1 MSSEFHGSFESV
13 EDGQG
18 DSPRKSSGSS
28 KRSGKSANS
37 SGGPRSTVSFD
48 HSGPSSATNKSRPQ
62 SGALTKGGSVI
73 AQDGSTSKRVS
84 VIAFQDRVAST
95 GTEGTQELGDITE
108 NPDRMETSSS
118 DGSENFGRKSMVIT
132 SLNRLSEN
140 KKRKSVFESNKSSV
154 RRDVRRKS
162 EVSPGDI
169 QIPGATLDKTV
180 ENSLGSSDFTE
191 DVQQELLFPPFAQLN
206 TPNKYAPSFTLPP
219 SELPP
224 RSTKLTQVPVLG
236 GSQPLILEDWY
247 LDDNGFSNEA
257 KKTETCEQLVEQRG
271 PIVPIVPPKT
281 PIPGLKPH
289 PVHHHSHYPEYLD
302 DHSHKNL
309 AFCCSPQTPTQ
320 YAEVTD
326 AENSVK
332 RRNRPQYTVP
342 TTIFGKS
349 VLNSHDHL
357 ELKESL
363 QLDNVDSTSITTNIE
378 LQIKG
383 KSLQIVPLNI
393 GAGSVGLGLS
403 WSPAPP
409 KLSLPLKVYQHLHS
423 LPETPRSVSRQ
434 SKGIS
439 DRYSAIPGAQSN
451 HPSSY
456 YDQINE
462 DADDEDESDRFLSY
476 SEMMDSDP
484 TQTLGSRMKPIRM
497 RAKTPLTDIP
507 YEEPTLETMLINEEE
522 WIQTDSVIIPNTD
535 PNNLGAGDL
544 ALSDLGFVVPEAI
557 AEEEREAVVLEKE
570 DEDELSKLATSVE
583 SPPQTVSDTPM
594 ESKADIQ
601 QVSNKHEPNAAA
613 QPHPK
618 VKIRQHSS
626 DTEATK
632 KVENPSTKK
641 RSLSQQP
648 PQKISRKRLAPLP
661 PLPKKKAKKVSRV
674 ASTSSI
680 SSAGSTMQLN
690 GMESTQSLQIQTFGS
705 SATIGMSHAAS
716 EDPMAFYKKRR
727 LSQSNQSVST
737 TLSYN
742 SIDRSDSYIDA
753 STSSFMRSIANST
766 FSIAGKKD
774 VSNHPK
780 QAKEKSFY
788 TEAVGPNWYELIHN
802 TEKRMRLYSPGE
814 RSKYPTFTDAG
825 PPEEL
830 SALEGDVYIDP
841 LSEIEKVT
849 SLILSSNLPIPAF
862 LRRRGILLGRVGRYD
877 EAMSD
882 LMRALQFDPF
892 HSDALWHR
900 HQLYL
905 RLGDTDRAL
914 KDLDGITDTNKS
926 HYGAFLAKAR
936 IYEELTAEERNSGLP
951 LEMATLGLIKLAIV
965 NFSQLIRL
973 KPEDAEGYYHRAC
986 LFEAENEMVYAN
998 EDFRMVR
1005 QLDPSNEHAI
1015 HNLAVYSFQRQLW
1028 DDGIQAFT
1036 KLIKLNP
1043 ENGQAYLYRGRANA
1057 YLAKWDEALRDLTL
1071 AIQLAPDRADVFFYR
1086 GCLLRDRNKRKA
1098 IEDLSVSVLLDDGPT
1113 NSEAF
1118 FQRAMLY
1125 YKLKKYELAVID
1137 YLTVVELDST
1147 KALAW
1152 LNLGI
1157 LYMRFFNDYFK
1168 ALDCFDKSILQ
1179 DPIQIKAFLC
1189 RGDLLQILHS
1199 EFSDEFAD
1207 MIGTADKKKRGK
1219 SNATSVNYL
1228 DRAIRDYSKA
1238 MHLCPSDYLLYL
1250 YRGKLLLKQG
1260 RMKDATYDFYSA
1272 FELNPGIAKTFM
1284 QRALVL
1290 SFQRKYHQIIEEFN
1304 ERVKRERIEDPSLYI
1319 LVAKARIKVGDNEG
1333 AIKDLAKALE
1343 FSRVKDPQIY
1353 LQKGICFENI
1363 KDYANASSEFT
1374 KCIALDPNFAK
1385 AYYHRGVCKLHE
1397 GNSKGALDLDM
1408 AIKLDPKYFDAYLS
1422 RGSYNQSKGQY
1433 VEGIEDC
1440 NSALKLE
1447 PTSIRAHLLRG
1458 ACNCKIHQYGLAISD
1473 FTRAIHLDKTCNA
1486 AFYNRAV
1493 TYQLLEDYKNAIKDY
1508 SIVLL
1513 LCDDSNA
1520 YRNRGLIYWKQ
1531 GDAENALLDL
1541 YAARDN
1547 FPGDARLH
1555 GLLALCLQ
1563 KVGRTDESLEAFTSS
1578 IRVNQTLIEAY
1589 LGRGNVYSSIGQ
1601 CKAAKRDYAR
1611 VIHLYP
1617 TCTEA
1622 YVNMAYTLQMEGRYQ
1637 KSWDLFARAI
1647 AVCSGC
1653 TSALEGRAV
1662 INYIMRNYFG
1672 ALMDI
1677 TKAIEISPNNAEFLT
1692 NRAVIYAAL
1701 GDRIK
1706 SLNDNKLA
1714 IKIDPHYALAY
1725 FNIANLYFSQSRWEA
1740 ALGYYNK
1747 ALEFDVEDDAAILNR
1762 GITKAQLNDTQ
1773 GALEDLHTAE
1783 TMNPNSIEV
1792 YFNRAQLF
1800 QKLGQYDKADADYS
1814 MVLKLSPHD
1823 ETAYKQRGSV

>member
-1 MSSEFHGSFESV
+1 
-13 EDGQG
+13 
-18 DSPRKSSGSS
+18 
-28 KRSGKSANS
+28 
-37 SGGPRSTVSFD
+37 
-48 HSGPSSATNKSRPQ
+48 
-62 SGALTKGGSVI
+62 
-73 AQDGSTSKRVS
+73 
-84 VIAFQDRVAST
+84 
-95 GTEGTQELGDITE
+95 
-108 NPDRMETSSS
+108 
-118 DGSENFGRKSMVIT
+118 
-132 SLNRLSEN
+132 
-140 KKRKSVFESNKSSV
+140 
-154 RRDVRRKS
+154 
-162 EVSPGDI
+162 
-169 QIPGATLDKTV
+169 
-180 ENSLGSSDFTE
+180 
-191 DVQQELLFPPFAQLN
+191 
-206 TPNKYAPSFTLPP
+206 
-219 SELPP
+219 
-224 RSTKLTQVPVLG
+224 
-236 GSQPLILEDWY
+236 
-247 LDDNGFSNEA
+247 
-257 KKTETCEQLVEQRG
+257 
-271 PIVPIVPPKT
+271 
-281 PIPGLKPH
+281 
-289 PVHHHSHYPEYLD
+289 
-302 DHSHKNL
+302 
-309 AFCCSPQTPTQ
+309 
-320 YAEVTD
+320 
-326 AENSVK
+326 
-332 RRNRPQYTVP
+332 
-342 TTIFGKS
+342 
-349 VLNSHDHL
+349 
-357 ELKESL
+357 
-363 QLDNVDSTSITTNIE
+363 
-378 LQIKG
+378 
-383 KSLQIVPLNI
+383 
-393 GAGSVGLGLS
+393 
-403 WSPAPP
+403 
-409 KLSLPLKVYQHLHS
+409 
-423 LPETPRSVSRQ
+423 
-434 SKGIS
+434 
-439 DRYSAIPGAQSN
+439 
-451 HPSSY
+451 
-456 YDQINE
+456 
-462 DADDEDESDRFLSY
+462 
-476 SEMMDSDP
+476 
-484 TQTLGSRMKPIRM
+484 
-497 RAKTPLTDIP
+497 
-507 YEEPTLETMLINEEE
+507 
-522 WIQTDSVIIPNTD
+522 
-535 PNNLGAGDL
+535 
-544 ALSDLGFVVPEAI
+544 
-557 AEEEREAVVLEKE
+557 
-570 DEDELSKLATSVE
+570 
-583 SPPQTVSDTPM
+583 
-594 ESKADIQ
+594 
-601 QVSNKHEPNAAA
+601 
-613 QPHPK
+613 
-618 VKIRQHSS
+618 
-626 DTEATK
+626 
-632 KVENPSTKK
+632 
-641 RSLSQQP
+641 
-648 PQKISRKRLAPLP
+648 
-661 PLPKKKAKKVSRV
+661 
-674 ASTSSI
+674 
-680 SSAGSTMQLN
+680 
-690 GMESTQSLQIQTFGS
+690 
-705 SATIGMSHAAS
+705 
-716 EDPMAFYKKRR
+716 
-727 LSQSNQSVST
+727 
-737 TLSYN
+737 
-742 SIDRSDSYIDA
+742 
-753 STSSFMRSIANST
+753 MRSIANST
-766 FSIAGKKD
+766 FSISGKKD
-774 VSNHPK
+774 ISSHPT

-788 TEAVGPNWYELIHN
+788 AEAVGPNWYELIHN
-802 TEKRMRLYSPGE
+802 TEKRMRLYSPSE

-830 SALEGDVYIDP
+830 SALEGDVYVDP
-841 LSEIEKVT
+841 LTEIEKVT

-951 LEMATLGLIKLAIV
+951 LELPTLGLIKLAIV

-1005 QLDPSNEHAI
+1005 QLDPTNEHAI

-1137 YLTVVELDST
+1137 YLTVVELDSS

-1168 ALDCFDKSILQ
+1168 ALDCFDKAILH

-1207 MIGTADKKKRGK
+1207 MIGTPDKKRRTKA
-1219 SNATSVNYL
+1219 NAVTVNYL

-1290 SFQRKYHQIIEEFN
+1290 SFQRKYPQIIDEFH
-1304 ERVKRERIEDPSLYI
+1304 ERVKRERIEDPSLYV

-1333 AIKDLAKALE
+1333 AIRDLAKALE
-1343 FSRVKDPQIY
+1343 FSRIKDPQIY

-1363 KDYANASSEFT
+1363 KDYVNASSEFT
-1374 KCIALDPNFAK
+1374 KCIALDANFAK

-1397 GNSKGALDLDM
+1397 GNSKGAADLDM

-1433 VEGIEDC
+1433 AEGIEDC

-1473 FTRAIHLDKTCNA
+1473 FTRAIHLDK
-1486 AFYNRAV
+1486 
-1493 TYQLLEDYKNAIKDY
+1493 
-1508 SIVLL
+1508 
-1513 LCDDSNA
+1513 
-1520 YRNRGLIYWKQ
+1520 

-1589 LGRGNVYSSIGQ
+1589 LGRGNVYSSIGA
-1601 CKAAKRDYAR
+1601 CEAANRRDYAR
-1611 VIHLYP
+1611 VIHMYP

-1637 KSWDLFARAI
+1637 KARHSAWDLFARAI
-1647 AVCSGC
+1647 AVSPGC
-1653 TSALEGRAV
+1653 TPALEGRAV
-1662 INYIMRNYFG
+1662 INFIMRNYFG

-1677 TKAIEISPNNAEFLT
+1677 SKAIEITPNNAEYLT

-1701 GDRIK
+1701 NDRVK

-1714 IKIDPHYALAY
+1714 IQLDPHYALAY

-1740 ALGYYNK
+1740 ALLYYNK
-1747 ALEFDVEDDAAILNR
+1747 ALEIDPDDDAAILNR
-1762 GITKAQLNDTQ
+1762 GITKAQLNDTN
-1773 GALEDLHTAE
+1773 GALDDLHMAE
-1783 TMNPNSIEV
+1783 IMNPQSVEV
-1792 YFNRAQLF
+1792 FFNRAQLF
-1800 QKLGQYDKADADYS
+1800 QKLGKFDQADHDYS

-1823 ETAYKQRGSV
+1823 DVAYKHRGTVYVTGFIICSV